1 MLLTLGAE
9 AAGEGPQAAVAL
21 SAAPSQPDVPKQKA
35 LMQAT
40 STTGW
45 YGYKKGLGSDLKNT
59 DFDDLIRPNRL
70 GSKTQAMTNSLIE
83 DEGAS
88 TAR

>member
-1 MLLTLGAE
+1 MKNKKN
-9 AAGEGPQAAVAL
+9 
-21 SAAPSQPDVPKQKA
+21 APSTIMHQTMQDCSSMKHVVHSSKQKA

-70 GSKTQAMTNSLIE
+70 GSKTRAMTNSQIE

>member
-1 MLLTLGAE
+1 
-9 AAGEGPQAAVAL
+9 
-21 SAAPSQPDVPKQKA
+21 
-35 LMQAT
+35 MQAT

-70 GSKTQAMTNSLIE
+70 GSKTRAMTNSQIE

>member
-1 MLLTLGAE
+1 
-9 AAGEGPQAAVAL
+9 
-21 SAAPSQPDVPKQKA
+21 
-35 LMQAT
+35 MQAT

-70 GSKTQAMTNSLIE
+70 GSKTRAMTNSLIE